1 MEGKWQLKDR
11 EAERRLFA
19 TRMVVA
25 SAVVVFLFAALLAK
39 LINLQVTQYDYFASR
54 ADGNRLHSQYVPP
67 ARGLIFDRS
76 GELLADNQPIFNLSV
91 VRERVD
97 DIDATLELLSSL
109 IRLEPEDIEQFRERL
124 KRRRVPFSSIP
135 LRYVLTEQEKARVSV
150 NAYRLPGISIEPQF
164 VRSYPAGD
172 LNAHAVGYV
181 SEINREELDAFA
193 EDVREN
199 YGGTN
204 HIGKTGIERTY
215 EALLHG
221 EVGYEVVEKNNRGQ
235 VMRRLERT
243 DPIAGKNL
251 TLFLENRLQL
261 IATEALGEQRGAV
274 VAIDPNTGGI
284 LAMVSK
290 PGFDPNLFVTGISNA
305 DYSRLITDNVNTP
318 LFDRTVNPYPPAS
331 TVKPFIGLGGLQHG
345 FTEQDTVIQD
355 PGYFRLPGVRY
366 RWGDY
371 TLRTAIGGGHG
382 ETNLQRAIFQS
393 CDTFFYD
400 LGYRM
405 GIDTIHGFL
414 SQFGF
419 GQNFTLDI
427 GYARTGVL
435 PSREWKQATRNEPWY
450 PGDTINSS
458 IGQGYMWATPLQ
470 LATATAIAANKGV
483 VVKPRLLAAIEG
495 EPFEPQDLSPVAD
508 VQIDNP
514 DNWRYIEESM
524 TMVVHRPYS
533 QVFRDYGT
541 AYEAIARADRD
552 MSYKMAGK
560 SGSAQVVSIAQDILQ
575 SEDIDVSDL
584 NKDHALFIAY
594 APAQHPTIKPQ
605 IAVAVFVENG
615 QHGSSVAGPVAKA
628 VIDAYLLDILQIDFA
643 SLASDPDALLSF
655 DAGRAPQ
662 QSTDSS
668 AGFLNLANAEHEGH
682 VHD

>member
-19 TRMVVA
+19 RRMVVA
-25 SAVVVFLFAALLAK
+25 SAVVVFLFAALLLK

-221 EVGYEVVEKNNRGQ
+221 EVGYEIVEKNNRGQ

-662 QSTDSS
+662 QSTDSA

>member
-1 MEGKWQLKDR
+1 MLVAGI
-11 EAERRLFA
+11 
-19 TRMVVA
+19 VVA
-25 SAVVVFLFAALLAK
+25 LLFAALLVK
-39 LINLQVTQYDYFASR
+39 LINLQITQYDYFAAR

-67 ARGLIFDRS
+67 ARGLIYDRS

-97 DIDATLELLSSL
+97 DIEETLELLSSL
-109 IRLEPEDIEQFRERL
+109 IRLAPEDVEQFRERL
-124 KRRRVPFSSIP
+124 KRRRVPFSSVP
-135 LRYVLTEQEKARVSV
+135 LRYVLTEEEKARVSV
-150 NAYRLPGISIEPQF
+150 NAHRLPGISIEPQF
-164 VRSYPAGD
+164 VRSYPSGE
-172 LNAHAVGYV
+172 LNAHAIGYV

-215 EALLHG
+215 ETLLHG

-243 DPIAGKNL
+243 DPVAGKNL
-251 TLFLENRLQL
+251 TLYLENRLQRV
-261 IATEALGEQRGAV
+261 ATEALGEHRGAV
-274 VAIDPNTGGI
+274 VAIDPATGGI

-305 DYSRLITDNVNTP
+305 DYSRLITDTVNTP

-345 FTEQDTVIQD
+345 FTDTDTVIQD

-405 GIDTIHGFL
+405 GIDTIHSFL

-419 GQNFTLDI
+419 GQNFALDV

-483 VVKPRLLAAIEG
+483 VVKPRMLAAIDG
-495 EPFEPQDLSPVAD
+495 EPFEPQDPNPVGN

-514 DNWRYIEESM
+514 EHWRYIEESM

-575 SEDIDVSDL
+575 SEDIDLSDL
-584 NKDHALFIAY
+584 NKDHALFVAY

-628 VIDAYLLDILQIDFA
+628 VIDSYLLDILEIDFA
-643 SLASDPDALLSF
+643 ALATDPDALLSE
-655 DAGRAPQ
+655 DAERAG
-662 QSTDSS
+662 QSDENSPS
-668 AGFLNLANAEHEGH
+668 LVALIAEHEGH
-682 VHD
+682 RHD

>member
-1 MEGKWQLKDR
+1 VEGRWQLKDR

-19 TRMVVA
+19 RRMLVASIVVA
-25 SAVVVFLFAALLAK
+25 FLFAALLVK
-39 LINLQVTQYDYFASR
+39 LINLQVTQYDYFAAR

-97 DIDATLELLSSL
+97 DIEATFELLSSL
-109 IRLEPEDIEQFRERL
+109 IRLAPEDVEQFRERL
-124 KRRRVPFSSIP
+124 KRRRVPFSSVP
-135 LRYVLTEQEKARVSV
+135 LRYVLTEEEKARVSV
-150 NAYRLPGISIEPQF
+150 NAHRLPGISIEPQF
-164 VRSYPAGD
+164 VRSYPTGE
-172 LNAHAVGYV
+172 LNAHAIGYV

-251 TLFLENRLQL
+251 TLFLENRLQRV
-261 IATEALGEQRGAV
+261 ATEALGEHRGAV
-274 VAIDPNTGGI
+274 VAIDPATGGI

-305 DYSRLITDNVNTP
+305 DYSQLITDTVNTP

-345 FTEQDTVIQD
+345 FTDTDTVIQD

-405 GIDTIHGFL
+405 GIDTIHSFL

-419 GQNFTLDI
+419 GQNFALDV

-470 LATATAIAANKGV
+470 LATATAIVANKGI
-483 VVKPRLLAAIEG
+483 VVKPRMLAAIDG
-495 EPFEPQDLSPVAD
+495 EPFQPQDPNPAGN

-514 DNWRYIEESM
+514 EHWRYIEESM

-541 AYEAIARADRD
+541 AYEAIALADRD

-584 NKDHALFIAY
+584 NKDHALFVAY
-594 APAQHPTIKPQ
+594 APAQHPTIEPQ

-628 VIDAYLLDILQIDFA
+628 VIDSYLLDILEIDFTA
-643 SLASDPDALLSF
+643 LATDPDALLSEGSDRVRQADENSPSF
-655 DAGRAPQ
+655 VA
-662 QSTDSS
+662 
-668 AGFLNLANAEHEGH
+668 LNAEHEGH
-682 VHD
+682 RHD